1 VGDALAV
8 RDRLVGAGFDE
19 VFLADDSLDWHQL
32 VQVFT
37 WKGTRLE
44 VDVHKA
50 PKWPFGLRRP
60 PTSTREVLDASVHS
74 GLGVAGISAPAPHH
88 HALILAAHAWSHE
101 PLWRLRDLIDIAV
114 VSARADERDMERTA
128 AAWEIGRLWRSTQQA
143 IEAVF
148 YNGHTTLPIRTW
160 ARHLEHVRERS
171 AFERRVTSLVHGYW
185 GMSPQQGL
193 VQTLRAV
200 RHIADPVLSEATP

>member
-1 VGDALAV
+1 MLTVVPLLERVRSSCDGQLVLFKGPEIARLYPGCARPFGDIDILVDDALAV
-8 RDRLVGAGFDE
+8 RDQLVSGGFDE
-19 VFLADDSLDWHQL
+19 VFLANDTPDWHQL

-50 PKWPFGLRRP
+50 PKWPAGLRMP

-74 GLGVAGISAPAPHH
+74 GLGVAGIFAPAVHH

-114 VSARADERDMERTA
+114 VSARRTSGI
-128 AAWEIGRLWRSTQQA
+128 WSGPRRRGR
-143 IEAVF
+143 
-148 YNGHTTLPIRTW
+148 
-160 ARHLEHVRERS
+160 
-171 AFERRVTSLVHGYW
+171 
-185 GMSPQQGL
+185 
-193 VQTLRAV
+193 
-200 RHIADPVLSEATP
+200 